1 MQQRPSFPPKKPSTG
16 GGGGQGRFNRFS
28 KVRRPLREHRI
39 NEDITEEKVR
49 LIGEKGQE
57 VLSTQEARARAQAQG
72 VDLVEITK
80 GQDVPVVRLVDYG
93 KFKFEKA
100 KKEKEAK
107 KKQKV
112 IQIKEIKMGPKID
125 VGDFDRKAKEAINFL
140 NEGDNVKVTMKFR
153 GREMQHTALGAE
165 RLSEFYTKVA
175 EAAHMDKKPNL
186 EGRIMSMTLRS
197 KGAKPKSASAQNNN
211 PAPAA
216 ANAVVANN

>member
-1 MQQRPSFPPKKPSTG
+1 MQQRPSFPPPQKPQG
-16 GGGGQGRFNRFS
+16 GGDQGRFNRFS
-28 KVRRPLREHRI
+28 RGRRTVREHRI
-39 NEDITEEKVR
+39 NEEITEDKVR
-49 LIGEKGQE
+49 VIGETGAE
-57 VLSTQEARARAQAQG
+57 ILSSRDALARAKAQG

-93 KFKFEKA
+93 KFKFEKT

-107 KKQKV
+107 KKQKI

-125 VGDFDRKAKEAINFL
+125 VGDFERKAKEAISFL

-165 RLSEFYTKVA
+165 KLAEFYTKVA

-186 EGRIMSMTLRS
+186 EGRMMSMILRS
-197 KGAKPKSASAQNNN
+197 KGAKPKPTTQN
-211 PAPAA
+211 
-216 ANAVVANN
+216 ANSEKENSNT